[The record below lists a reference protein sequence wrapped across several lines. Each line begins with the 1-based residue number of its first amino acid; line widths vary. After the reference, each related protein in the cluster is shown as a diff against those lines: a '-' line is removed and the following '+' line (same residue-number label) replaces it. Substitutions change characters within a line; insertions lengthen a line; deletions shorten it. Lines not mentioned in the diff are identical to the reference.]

1 MAEPGMSTDSPEG
14 EAPRR
19 EADTEAP
26 RPLADREL
34 PVSASSEADRPVS
47 HRAFSATPDHAGPD
61 TTAHA
66 GEAAT
71 SLNEE
76 ASAIDAEPLTE
87 DQVKLALRRVKDPE
101 LNLNILDLG
110 LVYAIRVDG
119 NDVSIDMTLTSPGCP
134 SGPEIMTDA
143 ERHLRAIPGVGD
155 VSVNLVW
162 SPFWSPERI
171 EPRVRA
177 YLGF

>member
-1 MAEPGMSTDSPEG
+1 MAEHMSDPTETSGVPPASP
-14 EAPRR
+14 APAARP
-19 EADTEAP
+19 AP
-26 RPLADREL
+26 DREL
-34 PVSASSEADRPVS
+34 PVTATEADRGHPSSVP
-47 HRAFSATPDHAGPD
+47 ATPQADGADESGAAESSPE
-61 TTAHA
+61 TQGTA
-66 GEAAT
+66 GEAA
-71 SLNEE
+71 
-76 ASAIDAEPLTE
+76 LTE

-119 NDVSIDMTLTSPGCP
+119 NAVAIDMTLTSPGCP
-134 SGPEIMTDA
+134 SGPEIMGDA
-143 ERHLRAIPGVGD
+143 ERHLKALPGVGD

-162 SPFWSPERI
+162 SPFWSPDRI

>member
-1 MAEPGMSTDSPEG
+1 MAEPSKSNKSSDAG
-14 EAPRR
+14 APH
-19 EADTEAP
+19 E
-26 RPLADREL
+26 REL
-34 PVSASSEADRPVS
+34 PVSAIEADHPS
-47 HRAFSATPDHAGPD
+47 HRLSGAEHGVESRDPSNGGA
-61 TTAHA
+61 
-66 GEAAT
+66 
-71 SLNEE
+71 EE
-76 ASAIDAEPLTE
+76 SVNGDADGADALTE
-87 DQVKLALRRVKDPE
+87 DEVKLALRRVKDPE

-119 NDVSIDMTLTSPGCP
+119 NDVSVDMTLTSPGCP

-143 ERHLRAIPGVGD
+143 ERHLKALPGVGA
-155 VSVNLVW
+155 VAVNLVW